1 MFLEVCLGMYLTLA
15 HVPRHVPR
23 NVPETLH
30 ALDTFHEKYLDIYQ
44 KSTSHDVPGG
54 VLRSVLGTVHAL
66 SMCWTWMYLEMSV
79 EVRLEMYLKSPY
91 TIYFVFVQELSRTRP
106 LLYGFSSGNCTK
118 LQ

>member
-1 MFLEVCLGMYLTLA
+1 MYLSMFLQMDPKMCLDVCLSKVHGKYLDSCEKCACACARHLQMYLEVCLGMYLTLA

-30 ALDTFHEKYLDIYQ
+30 ALDTFHEKYLDMYQ

-66 SMCWTWMYLEMSV
+66 SMCWT
-79 EVRLEMYLKSPY
+79 
-91 TIYFVFVQELSRTRP
+91 
-106 LLYGFSSGNCTK
+106 
-118 LQ
+118 

>member
-1 MFLEVCLGMYLTLA
+1 MEKYLDSYEKCTWACAWHLQMYLEVCLGMYLTLA

-54 VLRSVLGTVHAL
+54 VLKSVLGTVHAL
-66 SMCWTWMYLEMSV
+66 SMCWT
-79 EVRLEMYLKSPY
+79 
-91 TIYFVFVQELSRTRP
+91 
-106 LLYGFSSGNCTK
+106 
-118 LQ
+118 